1 MVDVLI
7 VEDDPMVAEL
17 NKKYVQMVPG
27 FNLVANVSNGEQAL
41 HRIHDNHIDLILLDV
56 FMPKLNGLELLQ
68 HIRISYPKIDIIM
81 VTAACKTNEIQAAL
95 RLGVIDYIVKPF
107 TFERL
112 RTALVSYQERVRLL
126 SSSKILNQHQL
137 DDRIFA
143 KPTTHNTGLPKGID
157 NLTLQKV
164 REVIIQYNCD
174 FSMSDIVE
182 LISLSRISLKKYL
195 DYLEELGELKSHLT
209 YLSIGRPV
217 KRYIY
222 QNINYN
228 LR

>member
-1 MVDVLI
+1 MIDVLI
-7 VEDDPMVAEL
+7 VEDDPMVAQL
-17 NKKYVQMVPG
+17 NKKYLQMIPG
-27 FNLVANVSNGEQAL
+27 FNLVANVSNGEEAL
-41 HRIHDNHIDLILLDV
+41 HFIHDNHIDLLLLDV

-81 VTAACKTNEIQAAL
+81 VTAACNANDIQTAL

-107 TFERL
+107 TFGRL
-112 RTALVSYQERVRLL
+112 RTALISYQERVRLL
-126 SSSKILNQHQL
+126 SSSEMLNQKQL

-143 KPTTHNTGLPKGID
+143 KNQANPNKGLPKGID
-157 NLTLQKV
+157 VQTLQTV
-164 REVIIQYNCD
+164 RDVVSNYHHD

-182 LISLSRISLKKYL
+182 VISLSRISLKKYL
-195 DYLEELGELKSHLT
+195 DYLEDLGELESHLT

-222 QNINYN
+222 QK
-228 LR
+228 

>member
-17 NKKYVQMVPG
+17 NKKYLHMVPG
-27 FNLVANVSNGEQAL
+27 FNLVANVVNGEQAL
-41 HRIHDNHIDLILLDV
+41 HFIHDNHVDLILLDV

-81 VTAACKTNEIQAAL
+81 VTAACYTNDIQAAL

-107 TFERL
+107 TFGRL
-112 RTALVSYQERVRLL
+112 RTALISYQERIRLL
-126 SSSKILNQHQL
+126 SSSKILNQDQL

-143 KPTTHNTGLPKGID
+143 KPVSQNKSLPKGID
-157 NLTLQKV
+157 RQTLKKV
-164 REVIIQYNCD
+164 REVIIDYNKE

-182 LISLSRISLKKYL
+182 LIPLSRISLKKYL
-195 DYLEELGELKSHLT
+195 DYLEDLGELESHLT

-217 KRYIY
+217 KCYIY
-222 QNINYN
+222 QK
-228 LR
+228 

>member
-1 MVDVLI
+1 MIDVLI

-17 NKKYVQMVPG
+17 NKKYLQMISG
-27 FNLVANVSNGEQAL
+27 FNLIANVANGEQAL
-41 HRIHDNHIDLILLDV
+41 HFLHDNRIDLILLDV

-81 VTAACKTNEIQAAL
+81 VTAACNTSEIQTAL

-107 TFERL
+107 TFDRL
-112 RTALVSYQERVRLL
+112 CTALITYQERIRLL

-143 KPTTHNTGLPKGID
+143 KPVSNNKGLPKGID
-157 NLTLQKV
+157 IQTLQTV
-164 REVIIQYNCD
+164 RDAILKCQSD

-182 LISLSRISLKKYL
+182 SIPLSRISLKKYL
-195 DYLEELGELKSHLT
+195 DYLEDLGELESHLT
-209 YLSIGRPV
+209 YLSVGRPV
-217 KRYIY
+217 KRYLY
-222 QNINYN
+222 QK
-228 LR
+228 

>member
-1 MVDVLI
+1 MIEVLI

-17 NKKYVQMVPG
+17 NKKYLQMISG
-27 FNLVANVSNGEQAL
+27 FNLIANVNNGEQAL
-41 HRIHDNHIDLILLDV
+41 HFIHDNHIDLILLDV

-68 HIRISYPKIDIIM
+68 HIRISYPQIDIIM
-81 VTAACKTNEIQAAL
+81 VTAACNTGDIQTAL

-112 RTALVSYQERVRLL
+112 RTALISYQERIRLL

-143 KPTTHNTGLPKGID
+143 KPTIHYKNLPKGID
-157 NLTLQKV
+157 SQTLKKV
-164 REVIIQYNCD
+164 REVIISYNNE

-195 DYLEELGELKSHLT
+195 DYLEELGELESYLT

-222 QNINYN
+222 QK
-228 LR
+228 

>member
-17 NKKYVQMVPG
+17 NKKYLQRMTG
-27 FNLVANVSNGEQAL
+27 FHLMANVSNGEQAL
-41 HRIHDNHIDLILLDV
+41 HFIHDNHVDLILLDV

-68 HIRISYPKIDIIM
+68 HIRISYPQIDIIM
-81 VTAACKTNEIQAAL
+81 VTAACNTSDIQTAL

-112 RTALVSYQERVRLL
+112 RTALISYQERVRLL

-143 KPTTHNTGLPKGID
+143 KPPINHKELPKGID
-157 NLTLQKV
+157 SQTLKKV
-164 REVIIQYNCD
+164 RETIINYNHE

-182 LISLSRISLKKYL
+182 LIPLSRISLKKYL
-195 DYLEELGELKSHLT
+195 DYLEDLGEIESYLT

-217 KRYIY
+217 KRYTY
-222 QNINYN
+222 QK
-228 LR
+228 

>member
-17 NKKYVQMVPG
+17 NKKYLHMVPG
-27 FNLVANVSNGEQAL
+27 FNLVANVVNGEQAL
-41 HRIHDNHIDLILLDV
+41 HFIHDNHVDLILLDV

-81 VTAACKTNEIQAAL
+81 VTAACNTNDIQAAL

-107 TFERL
+107 TFGRL
-112 RTALVSYQERVRLL
+112 RTALISYQERIRLL
-126 SSSKILNQHQL
+126 SSSKILNQDQL

-143 KPTTHNTGLPKGID
+143 KPVSQNKSLPKGID
-157 NLTLQKV
+157 RQTLKKV
-164 REVIIQYNCD
+164 REVIIEYNKE

-182 LISLSRISLKKYL
+182 LIPLSRISLKKYL
-195 DYLEELGELKSHLT
+195 DYLEDLGELESHLT

-217 KRYIY
+217 KCYIY
-222 QNINYN
+222 
-228 LR
+228 LK

>member
-17 NKKYVQMVPG
+17 NKKYLHMVPG
-27 FNLVANVSNGEQAL
+27 FNLVANVVNGEQAL
-41 HRIHDNHIDLILLDV
+41 HFIHDNHVDLILLDV

-81 VTAACKTNEIQAAL
+81 VTAACNTNDIQAAL

-107 TFERL
+107 TFGRL
-112 RTALVSYQERVRLL
+112 RTALISYQERIRLL
-126 SSSKILNQHQL
+126 SSSKILNQDQL

-143 KPTTHNTGLPKGID
+143 KPVSQNKSLPKGID
-157 NLTLQKV
+157 RQTLKKV
-164 REVIIQYNCD
+164 REVIIEYNKE

-182 LISLSRISLKKYL
+182 LIPLSRISLKKYL
-195 DYLEELGELKSHLT
+195 DYLEDLGELESHLT

-217 KRYIY
+217 KCYIY
-222 QNINYN
+222 QK
-228 LR
+228 